1 MEIINKNGYL
11 TLKAAEGKYL
21 TQKVLSETD
30 SKLFVVEITVDE
42 NTKDNY
48 IEITEEEKLAYEEN
62 TLNTPLEAK
71 AMAMPI
77 PDIPIKEELNEIPK
91 EEPKETPKEKRE
103 NKIDE
108 LRKDLERILRRIE
121 KKEKAQKKLMKA
133 IIIGIG
139 IMIVGIITLIII

>member
-62 TLNTPLEAK
+62 ALNTPLEAK

-77 PDIPIKEELNEIPK
+77 PDIPIK